1 MNYKTLVVD
10 DEPLA
15 RRRIQSLLKADAEIS
30 VVGAFG
36 NGREAAQ
43 AIKELRP
50 DLVFL
55 DVQMPEMDGFAIL
68 SEVADTHMPTVLFVT
83 AFDQYAIRAFEA
95 HAVDYLLKPMKRA
108 RFYEALQHAKEQVR
122 LRQDNHYEQRITE
135 LMKQVTPASSRLVL
149 RSGGKLIF
157 VDPEEIE
164 WIEAA
169 ANYVRLH
176 TRVEVH
182 TVREK
187 ISAIERELDS
197 ETFLRVHRSIIVNLD
212 KVKEVIPCGSGEYV
226 VLMKNGRELSFGR
239 SYRDR
244 LEHFLTKIAGSRR
257 PNHVAAF
264 GPVSAERN

>member
-15 RRRIQSLLKADAEIS
+15 RRRIQSLLKADPEIQ
-30 VVGAFG
+30 VIGAFG

-43 AIKELRP
+43 AIRELKP

-55 DVQMPEMDGFAIL
+55 DIQMPEMDGFQVL
-68 SEVADTHMPTVLFVT
+68 CDVAGVHMPTVLFVT

-95 HAVDYLLKPMKRA
+95 HALDYLLKPVKRA
-108 RFYEALQHAKEQVR
+108 RFFGALDHAKQQVR
-122 LRQDNHYEQRITE
+122 LRQENHYEQRIAD
-135 LMKQVTPASSRLVL
+135 LMKHNAPAPARLVL
-149 RSGGKLIF
+149 RSGGKLVF
-157 VDPEEIE
+157 VHPDEIE

-176 TRVEVH
+176 ARAEVH

-187 ISAIERELDS
+187 ISAIERELDPKS
-197 ETFLRVHRSIIVNLD
+197 FLRVHRSIIVNLD
-212 KVKEVIPCGSGEYV
+212 KVKEVVPCGSGEYV

-244 LEHFLTKIAGSRR
+244 LEHFLAKIGGARRAANHAGLIAMD
-257 PNHVAAF
+257 V
-264 GPVSAERN
+264 GQ

>member
-15 RRRIQSLLKADAEIS
+15 RRRIQSLLKADPEVS
-30 VVGAFG
+30 VIGAFG

-43 AIKELRP
+43 AIRELKP

-55 DVQMPEMDGFAIL
+55 DVQMPEMDGFAVL
-68 SEVADTHMPTVLFVT
+68 ADLADTPMPTVLFVT

-95 HAVDYLLKPMKRA
+95 HALDYLLKPVKRA
-108 RFYEALQHAKEQVR
+108 RFFEALQHAKEQVR
-122 LRQDNHYEQRITE
+122 LRQENHYEQRLLE
-135 LMKQVTPASSRLVL
+135 LMKQVTPTRTRLVL

-164 WIEAA
+164 WVEAA

-176 TRVEVH
+176 TRTEVH

-187 ISAIERELDS
+187 ISAIEQELNP

-212 KVKEVIPCGSGEYV
+212 RVKEVIPCGSGEYV
-226 VLMKNGRELSFGR
+226 ILMKNGRELSFGR

-244 LEHFLTKIAGSRR
+244 LEHFLSKIGASRR
-257 PNHVAAF
+257 PGNGGFTPISLEGH
-264 GPVSAERN
+264 

>member
-1 MNYKTLVVD
+1 MNYTTLVVD

-15 RRRIQSLLKADAEIS
+15 RRRIQSLLKADEEIS
-30 VVGAFG
+30 IVGALG
-36 NGREAAQ
+36 NGKAAAH
-43 AIKELRP
+43 AIKELKP

-55 DVQMPEMDGFAIL
+55 DVQMPEMNGFEVL
-68 SEVADTHMPTVLFVT
+68 SAVSDTFMPTVLFVT
-83 AFDQYAIRAFEA
+83 AFDQYAIKAFEA
-95 HAVDYLLKPMKRA
+95 HALDYLLKPVKRG
-108 RFYEALQHAKEQVR
+108 RFFEALNRAKDYVR
-122 LRQDNHYEQRITE
+122 LRQDNNYEQKIME
-135 LMKQVTPASSRLVL
+135 LMKHMNPAKARLVL

-157 VDPEEIE
+157 VNPEEIE

-176 TRVEVH
+176 TPTQVH

-187 ISAIERELDS
+187 ISSIEQELDS

-212 KVKEVIPCGSGEYV
+212 KVKEVVSCGSGEYV

-244 LEHFLTKIAGSRR
+244 LEHFLSKIAASRR
-257 PNHVAAF
+257 HTTTTTFNTVPME
-264 GPVSAERN
+264 GR